1 MVVAPLRWRSLVWP
15 LVVGSLLICSL
26 IVVSFIS
33 FSNGLLNGSGSF
45 SDNFYSSYSN
55 SFYTY
60 ITLYLLSYLF
70 ILSLYSIA
78 KKNVIKKE
86 YFVYIFLKNIYKK
99 TPIYIVLF
107 LFSSFIRLMPLK
119 KSNIVKLYFTFANYF
134 FAPIDFLI
142 FLLLIVFRILLLS
155 LYYYNILLFLL
166 FHLFYYNY

>member
-1 MVVAPLRWRSLVWP
+1 MVVAPLRWRSLVEVFSGW
-15 LVVGSLLICSL
+15 LLINLFLNSS
-26 IVVSFIS
+26 SFIS

-134 FAPIDFLI
+134 FC
-142 FLLLIVFRILLLS
+142 S
-155 LYYYNILLFLL
+155 Y
-166 FHLFYYNY
+166 

>member
-1 MVVAPLRWRSLVWP
+1 MYARFFQLYMHYIFLYIFFPLIFSQKIRWLFLVVVLLVVAPLQWRCSGVAFGGWF
-15 LVVGSLLICSL
+15 LINLFLNSS
-26 IVVSFIS
+26 SFIS

-86 YFVYIFLKNIYKK
+86 CFIYIFFKK
-99 TPIYIVLF
+99 YL
-107 LFSSFIRLMPLK
+107 
-119 KSNIVKLYFTFANYF
+119 
-134 FAPIDFLI
+134 
-142 FLLLIVFRILLLS
+142 
-155 LYYYNILLFLL
+155 
-166 FHLFYYNY
+166 